1 MLDKNM
7 DMNNCIFKYVKYL
20 NLLNKSEATIK
31 SYVSTLQKFV
41 KDEKI
46 NEVSEFIDMD
56 KEFWFNWVNKQKDED
71 DISIATINKKIKQ
84 MSSFYNFLVNEE
96 FLKDNCLYRFPK
108 INETTLKSEYKG
120 DNIMSNEE
128 AKAIL
133 KAIKEDEFN
142 CHTGY
147 INKRNQVI
155 VEILLGLALRIDE
168 VSKIQIQD
176 IVLEENKLYVRGK
189 GKKNTVSRVSFY
201 NDKIKEDLIELIN
214 YNSNRIY
221 LLTDR
226 NFNQLKTQ
234 GIRNIWYD
242 ALNVA
247 KIEKRY
253 VPHSCRHMIG
263 SRLTMEGVPLKKVAN
278 ILGHSTSSTAER
290 YYIKKVEDFRDDLNK
305 VDIFD

>member
-7 DMNNCIFKYVKYL
+7 SMDNCIFKYVKYL

-46 NEVSEFIDMD
+46 NEVSKFIDMD

-71 DISIATINKKIKQ
+71 NISIATINKKIKQ

-96 FLKDNCLYRFPK
+96 ILKDNCLYRFPK

-142 CHTGY
+142 CHTNY

-214 YNSNRIY
+214 YNPTRIY

>member
-7 DMNNCIFKYVKYL
+7 SMDNCVFKYVKYL

-71 DISIATINKKIKQ
+71 NISIATINKKIKQ

-96 FLKDNCLYRFPK
+96 LLKDNCLYRFPK
-108 INETTLKSEYKG
+108 VNETTLKSEYKG

-142 CHTGY
+142 CHTNY

-214 YNSNRIY
+214 YNPTRIY

-263 SRLTMEGVPLKKVAN
+263 SRLTMEGIPLKKVAN

-290 YYIKKVEDFRDDLNK
+290 YYIKKVEDFRDDLDK

>member
-7 DMNNCIFKYVKYL
+7 SMDNCVFKYVKYL

-46 NEVSEFIDMD
+46 NEVSEFINMD

-108 INETTLKSEYKG
+108 VNETTLKSEYKG

-142 CHTGY
+142 CHTNY

-201 NDKIKEDLIELIN
+201 NDKIKEDLIELIR
-214 YNSNRIY
+214 YNPTRIY

-242 ALNVA
+242 ALKVA

-253 VPHSCRHMIG
+253 VPHNCRHTIA
-263 SRLTMEGVPLKKVAN
+263 SRLVEKNVPLKKVAN
-278 ILGHSTSSTAER
+278 ILGHNNTSTVQR
-290 YYIKKVEDFRDDLNK
+290 YYAKKVEDFRDDLDK
-305 VDIFD
+305 VDIF

>member
-7 DMNNCIFKYVKYL
+7 TMDNCIFKYVKYL

-46 NEVSEFIDMD
+46 NEVSEFVNMD

-71 DISIATINKKIKQ
+71 NISIATINKKIKQ
-84 MSSFYNFLVNEE
+84 MSSFYNFLVNEG
-96 FLKDNCLYRFPK
+96 LLNDNCLYRFPK

-142 CHTGY
+142 CHTNY

-214 YNSNRIY
+214 YNPTRIY

-242 ALNVA
+242 ALKVA

-253 VPHSCRHMIG
+253 VPHNCRHTIA
-263 SRLTMEGVPLKKVAN
+263 SLLVEKNIPLKKVAN
-278 ILGHSTSSTAER
+278 ILGHQNISTVQK
-290 YYIKKVEDFRDDLNK
+290 YYAKKVEDFRDDLNK

>member
-1 MLDKNM
+1 MLDKNLS
-7 DMNNCIFKYVKYL
+7 MNNCIFKYVKYL

-46 NEVSEFIDMD
+46 NEVSQFVNMD
-56 KEFWFNWVNKQKDED
+56 KEFWFKWVDKQKDED
-71 DISIATINKKIKQ
+71 NISIATINKKIKQ
-84 MSSFYNFLVNEE
+84 MSSFYNFLVNEG
-96 FLKDNCLYRFPK
+96 LLNDNCLYKFPK
-108 INETTLKSEYKG
+108 VNETTLKSEYKG

-142 CHTGY
+142 CHIGY

-201 NDKIKEDLIELIN
+201 NDKIKEDLMELIN
-214 YNSNRIY
+214 YNPTRIY

-242 ALNVA
+242 ALKVA
-247 KIEKRY
+247 KIEKKY
-253 VPHSCRHMIG
+253 VPHNCRHTIA
-263 SRLTMEGVPLKKVAN
+263 SLLVEKNIPLKKVAN
-278 ILGHSTSSTAER
+278 ILGHSNISTVQK
-290 YYIKKVEDFRDDLNK
+290 YYAKKVEDFRDDLDK

>member
-1 MLDKNM
+1 MLNKNM
-7 DMNNCIFKYVKYL
+7 SMDNCIFKYVKYL

-46 NEVSEFIDMD
+46 NEVSEFVNMD
-56 KEFWFNWVNKQKDED
+56 KEFWFKWVDKQKDED
-71 DISIATINKKIKQ
+71 NISIATINKKIKQ
-84 MSSFYNFLVNEE
+84 MSSFYNFLVNEG
-96 FLKDNCLYRFPK
+96 LLNDNCLYRFPK

-120 DNIMSNEE
+120 DKIMSNEE

-142 CHTGY
+142 CHTNY

-214 YNSNRIY
+214 YNPTRIY

-242 ALNVA
+242 ALKVA

-253 VPHSCRHMIG
+253 VPHNCRHTIA
-263 SRLTMEGVPLKKVAN
+263 SLLVEKNTPLKKVAN
-278 ILGHSTSSTAER
+278 ILGHNNISTVQR
-290 YYIKKVEDFRDDLNK
+290 YYAKKVEDFRDDLDK

>member
-7 DMNNCIFKYVKYL
+7 GMDNCIFKYVKYL

-46 NEVSEFIDMD
+46 NEVSKFIDMD
-56 KEFWFNWVNKQKDED
+56 KEFWFNWVNKQKDEN

-108 INETTLKSEYKG
+108 VNETTLKSEYKG

-142 CHTGY
+142 CHTNY

-201 NDKIKEDLIELIN
+201 NDKIKEDLIELIR
-214 YNSNRIY
+214 YNPNRIY

-242 ALNVA
+242 ALKVA

-253 VPHSCRHMIG
+253 VPHNCRHTIA
-263 SRLTMEGVPLKKVAN
+263 SRLVEKNVPLKKVAN
-278 ILGHSTSSTAER
+278 ILGHNNTSTVQR
-290 YYIKKVEDFRDDLNK
+290 YYAKKVEDFRDDLDK
-305 VDIFD
+305 VDIF

>member
-7 DMNNCIFKYVKYL
+7 SMDNCIFKYVKYL

-46 NEVSEFIDMD
+46 NEVSEFVNMD
-56 KEFWFNWVNKQKDED
+56 KEFWFKWVDKQKDENN
-71 DISIATINKKIKQ
+71 ISIATINKKIKQ
-84 MSSFYNFLVNEE
+84 MSSFYNFLVNEG
-96 FLKDNCLYRFPK
+96 LLNDNCLYRFPK

-142 CHTGY
+142 CHTNY

-214 YNSNRIY
+214 YNPTRIY

>member
-7 DMNNCIFKYVKYL
+7 SMDNYIFKYVKYL

-46 NEVSEFIDMD
+46 NEVNEFVNMD
-56 KEFWFNWVNKQKDED
+56 KEFWFKWVDKQKDES

-84 MSSFYNFLVNEE
+84 MSSFYNFLVNEG
-96 FLKDNCLYRFPK
+96 LLNDNCLYRFPK

-120 DNIMSNEE
+120 DKIMSNEE

-142 CHTGY
+142 CHTNY

-201 NDKIKEDLIELIN
+201 NDEIKEDLIELIK
-214 YNSNRIY
+214 YNPNRIY

-253 VPHSCRHMIG
+253 VPHSCRHMVG
-263 SRLTMEGVPLKKVAN
+263 SRLIEKNVSLKKVAN
-278 ILGHSTSSTAER
+278 ILGHNNTSTAER
-290 YYIKKVEDFRDDLNK
+290 YYVKKVEDFRDDLNK

>member
-7 DMNNCIFKYVKYL
+7 GMDNCIFKYVKYL

-46 NEVSEFIDMD
+46 NEVSEFINMD
-56 KEFWFNWVNKQKDED
+56 KEFWFNWVDKQKDED
-71 DISIATINKKIKQ
+71 NISIATINKKIKQ

-96 FLKDNCLYRFPK
+96 LLKDNCLYRFPK

-142 CHTGY
+142 CHTNY

-214 YNSNRIY
+214 YNPTRIY

-242 ALNVA
+242 ALKVA

-253 VPHSCRHMIG
+253 VPHNCRHTIA
-263 SRLTMEGVPLKKVAN
+263 SLLVEKNIPLKKVAN
-278 ILGHSTSSTAER
+278 ILGHNNISTVQK
-290 YYIKKVEDFRDDLNK
+290 YYAKKVEDFRDDLDK

>member
-7 DMNNCIFKYVKYL
+7 TMDNCIFKYVKYL

-46 NEVSEFIDMD
+46 NEVSKFIDMD

-71 DISIATINKKIKQ
+71 NISIATINKKIKQ

-142 CHTGY
+142 CHTNY

-201 NDKIKEDLIELIN
+201 NDKIKEDLIELIR
-214 YNSNRIY
+214 YNPTRIY

-242 ALNVA
+242 ALKVA

-253 VPHSCRHMIG
+253 VPHNCRHTIA
-263 SRLTMEGVPLKKVAN
+263 SRLVEKNVPLKKVAN
-278 ILGHSTSSTAER
+278 ILGHNNTSTVQR
-290 YYIKKVEDFRDDLNK
+290 YYAKKVEDFRDDLDK
-305 VDIFD
+305 IDIF

>member
-7 DMNNCIFKYVKYL
+7 SMDNCIFKYVKYL

-46 NEVSEFIDMD
+46 NEVSEFVNMD
-56 KEFWFNWVNKQKDED
+56 KEFWFKWVDKQKDED
-71 DISIATINKKIKQ
+71 NISIATINKKIKQ
-84 MSSFYNFLVNEE
+84 MSSFYNFLVNEG
-96 FLKDNCLYRFPK
+96 LLNDNCLYRFPK

-142 CHTGY
+142 CHTNY

-214 YNSNRIY
+214 YNPTRIY

>member
-1 MLDKNM
+1 MLNKNM
-7 DMNNCIFKYVKYL
+7 DMDNCIFKYVKYL

-71 DISIATINKKIKQ
+71 NISIATINKKIKQ

-96 FLKDNCLYRFPK
+96 LLKDNCLYRFPK
-108 INETTLKSEYKG
+108 VNETTLKSEYKG

-142 CHTGY
+142 CHTNY

-214 YNSNRIY
+214 YNPTRIY

-263 SRLTMEGVPLKKVAN
+263 SRLTMEGIPLKKVAN

-290 YYIKKVEDFRDDLNK
+290 YYIKKVEDFRDDLDK

>member
-7 DMNNCIFKYVKYL
+7 DMNNCVFKYVKYL

-46 NEVSEFIDMD
+46 NEVSEFVNMD
-56 KEFWFNWVNKQKDED
+56 KEFWFKWVDKQKDED
-71 DISIATINKKIKQ
+71 NISIATINKKIKQ
-84 MSSFYNFLVNEE
+84 MSSFYNFLVNEG
-96 FLKDNCLYRFPK
+96 LLNDNCLYRFPK

-120 DNIMSNEE
+120 DKIMSNEE

-142 CHTGY
+142 CHTNY

-168 VSKIQIQD
+168 VSKIQVQD

-201 NDKIKEDLIELIN
+201 NDEIKKDLMELIK
-214 YNSNRIY
+214 YNPNRIY

-247 KIEKRY
+247 KIEKKY
-253 VPHSCRHMIG
+253 VPHSCRHMVG
-263 SRLTMEGVPLKKVAN
+263 SRLIEKNVPLKKVAN
-278 ILGHSTSSTAER
+278 ILGHQNCSTAER
-290 YYIKKVEDFRDDLNK
+290 YYVKKVEDFRDDLNK

>member
-7 DMNNCIFKYVKYL
+7 GMDNCIFKYVKYL

-46 NEVSEFIDMD
+46 NEVNEFVGMD
-56 KEFWFNWVNKQKDED
+56 KEFWFKWVDKQKDEEN
-71 DISIATINKKIKQ
+71 ISIATINKKIKQ
-84 MSSFYNFLVNEE
+84 MSSFYNFLVNEG
-96 FLKDNCLYRFPK
+96 LLNDNCLYRFPK

-120 DNIMSNEE
+120 DKIMSNEE

-142 CHTGY
+142 CHTNY

-201 NDKIKEDLIELIN
+201 NDKIKEDLIELIR
-214 YNSNRIY
+214 YNPNRIY

-242 ALNVA
+242 ALKVA

-253 VPHSCRHMIG
+253 VPHNCRHTIA
-263 SRLTMEGVPLKKVAN
+263 SLLVEKNIPLKKVAN
-278 ILGHSTSSTAER
+278 ILGHNNVSTVQR
-290 YYIKKVEDFRDDLNK
+290 YYAKKVEDFRDDLNK

>member
-7 DMNNCIFKYVKYL
+7 GMDNCIFKYVKYL

-41 KDEKI
+41 KDEKV
-46 NEVSEFIDMD
+46 NEVNEFVNMD
-56 KEFWFNWVNKQKDED
+56 KEFWFKWVDKQKDEEN
-71 DISIATINKKIKQ
+71 ISIATINKKIKQ
-84 MSSFYNFLVNEE
+84 MSSFYNFLVNEG
-96 FLKDNCLYRFPK
+96 LLNDNCLYRFPK

-120 DNIMSNEE
+120 DKIMSNEE

-142 CHTGY
+142 CHTNY

-201 NDKIKEDLIELIN
+201 NDEIKEDLIELIK
-214 YNSNRIY
+214 YNPNRIY

-253 VPHSCRHMIG
+253 VPHSCRHMVG
-263 SRLTMEGVPLKKVAN
+263 SRLIEKNVSLKKVAN
-278 ILGHSTSSTAER
+278 ILGHNSYATTQR
-290 YYIKKVEDFRDDLNK
+290 YYTKKVEDFRDDLNK

>member
-1 MLDKNM
+1 MLNKNM
-7 DMNNCIFKYVKYL
+7 SMDNCIFKYVKYL

-46 NEVSEFIDMD
+46 NEVNEFVNMD
-56 KEFWFNWVNKQKDED
+56 KEFWFNWVDKQKDED
-71 DISIATINKKIKQ
+71 NISIATINKKIKQ
-84 MSSFYNFLVNEE
+84 MSSFYNFLVNEG
-96 FLKDNCLYRFPK
+96 LLNDNCLYRFPK
-108 INETTLKSEYKG
+108 VNETTLKSEYKG
-120 DNIMSNEE
+120 DKIMSNEE

-142 CHTGY
+142 CHTNY

-201 NDKIKEDLIELIN
+201 NDKIKEDLIELIR
-214 YNSNRIY
+214 YNPTRIH

-242 ALNVA
+242 ALKVA

-253 VPHSCRHMIG
+253 VPHNCRHTIA
-263 SRLTMEGVPLKKVAN
+263 SQLVEKNIPLKKVAN
-278 ILGHSTSSTAER
+278 ILGHNNISTVQR
-290 YYIKKVEDFRDDLNK
+290 YYAKKVEDFRDDLNK
-305 VDIFD
+305 IDIFD

>member
-1 MLDKNM
+1 MLDRNM
-7 DMNNCIFKYVKYL
+7 SMDNCIFKYVKYL

-46 NEVSEFIDMD
+46 NEVNEFVNMD
-56 KEFWFNWVNKQKDED
+56 KEFWFKWVDKQKDEEN
-71 DISIATINKKIKQ
+71 ISIATINKKIKQ
-84 MSSFYNFLVNEE
+84 MSSFYNFLVNEG
-96 FLKDNCLYRFPK
+96 LLNDNCLYRFPK

-120 DNIMSNEE
+120 DKIMSNEE

-142 CHTGY
+142 CHTNY

-201 NDKIKEDLIELIN
+201 NDKIKEDLIELIR
-214 YNSNRIY
+214 YNPNRIY

-242 ALNVA
+242 ALKVA

-253 VPHSCRHMIG
+253 VPHNCRHTIA
-263 SRLTMEGVPLKKVAN
+263 SLLVEKNIPLKKVAN
-278 ILGHSTSSTAER
+278 ILGHNNVSTVQR
-290 YYIKKVEDFRDDLNK
+290 YYAKKVEDFRDDLNK

>member
-7 DMNNCIFKYVKYL
+7 SMDNCVFKYVKYL

-46 NEVSEFIDMD
+46 NEVSEFINMD

-108 INETTLKSEYKG
+108 VNETTLKSEYKG

-142 CHTGY
+142 CHTNY

-201 NDKIKEDLIELIN
+201 NDEIKEDLIELIR
-214 YNSNRIY
+214 YNPTRTH

-253 VPHSCRHMIG
+253 VPHSCRHMVG
-263 SRLTMEGVPLKKVAN
+263 SRLVMEGVPLKKVAN
-278 ILGHSTSSTAER
+278 ILGHSACSTSER
-290 YYIKKVEDFRDDLNK
+290 YYTKKVEDFRDDLNK
-305 VDIFD
+305 VDIF

>member
-7 DMNNCIFKYVKYL
+7 SMDNCVFKYVKYL

-46 NEVSEFIDMD
+46 NEVSEFINMD
-56 KEFWFNWVNKQKDED
+56 KEFWFNWINKQKDED
-71 DISIATINKKIKQ
+71 NISIATINKKIKQ

-108 INETTLKSEYKG
+108 VNETTLKSEYKG

-142 CHTGY
+142 CHTNY

-201 NDKIKEDLIELIN
+201 NDEIKEDLIELIR
-214 YNSNRIY
+214 YNPTRTH

-253 VPHSCRHMIG
+253 VPHSCRHMVG
-263 SRLTMEGVPLKKVAN
+263 SRLVMEGVPLKKVAN
-278 ILGHSTSSTAER
+278 ILGHSACSTSER
-290 YYIKKVEDFRDDLNK
+290 YYTKKVEDFRDDLNK
-305 VDIFD
+305 VDIF

>member
-1 MLDKNM
+1 
-7 DMNNCIFKYVKYL
+7 
-20 NLLNKSEATIK
+20 
-31 SYVSTLQKFV
+31 
-41 KDEKI
+41 
-46 NEVSEFIDMD
+46 
-56 KEFWFNWVNKQKDED
+56 
-71 DISIATINKKIKQ
+71 
-84 MSSFYNFLVNEE
+84 
-96 FLKDNCLYRFPK
+96 
-108 INETTLKSEYKG
+108 
-120 DNIMSNEE
+120 MSNEE

-142 CHTGY
+142 CHTNY

-214 YNSNRIY
+214 YNPTRIY

>member
-1 MLDKNM
+1 MLNKNM
-7 DMNNCIFKYVKYL
+7 DMDNCIFKYVKYL

-71 DISIATINKKIKQ
+71 NISIATINKKIKQ

-96 FLKDNCLYRFPK
+96 LLKNNCLYRFPK
-108 INETTLKSEYKG
+108 VNETTLKSEYKG

-142 CHTGY
+142 CHTNY

-214 YNSNRIY
+214 YNPTRIY

-263 SRLTMEGVPLKKVAN
+263 SRLTMEGIPLKKVAN

-290 YYIKKVEDFRDDLNK
+290 YYIKKVEDFRDDLDK

>member
-7 DMNNCIFKYVKYL
+7 GMDNCIFKYVKYL

-46 NEVSEFIDMD
+46 NEVNEFVNMD
-56 KEFWFNWVNKQKDED
+56 KEFWFKWVDKQKDES

-84 MSSFYNFLVNEE
+84 MSSFYNFLVNEG
-96 FLKDNCLYRFPK
+96 LLNDNCLYRFPK

-120 DNIMSNEE
+120 DKIMSNEE

-142 CHTGY
+142 CHTNY

-201 NDKIKEDLIELIN
+201 NDEIKEDLIELIK
-214 YNSNRIY
+214 YNPNRIY

-253 VPHSCRHMIG
+253 VPHSCRHMVG
-263 SRLTMEGVPLKKVAN
+263 SRLIEKNVSLKKVAN
-278 ILGHSTSSTAER
+278 ILGHNNTSTAER
-290 YYIKKVEDFRDDLNK
+290 YYVKKVEDFRDDLNK

>member
-7 DMNNCIFKYVKYL
+7 SMDNCIFKYVKYL

-46 NEVSEFIDMD
+46 NEVNEFVNMD
-56 KEFWFNWVNKQKDED
+56 KEFWFKWVDKQKDED
-71 DISIATINKKIKQ
+71 NISIATINKKIKQ
-84 MSSFYNFLVNEE
+84 MSSFYNFLVNEG
-96 FLKDNCLYRFPK
+96 LLDDNCLYRFPK
-108 INETTLKSEYKG
+108 VNETTLKSEYKG
-120 DNIMSNEE
+120 DKIMSNEE

-142 CHTGY
+142 CHTNY

-201 NDKIKEDLIELIN
+201 NDKIKEDLIELIR
-214 YNSNRIY
+214 YNPNRIY

-242 ALNVA
+242 ALKVA

-263 SRLTMEGVPLKKVAN
+263 SRLVEKNIPLKKVAN
-278 ILGHSTSSTAER
+278 ILGHSGIGTTQR
-290 YYIKKVEDFRDDLNK
+290 YYTKKVEDFRDDLNK

>member
-1 MLDKNM
+1 MLNKNM
-7 DMNNCIFKYVKYL
+7 SMDNCIFKYVKYL

-46 NEVSEFIDMD
+46 NEVSEFINMD
-56 KEFWFNWVNKQKDED
+56 KEFWFKWVNKQKDED
-71 DISIATINKKIKQ
+71 NISIATINKKIKQ
-84 MSSFYNFLVNEE
+84 MSSFYNFLVNEG
-96 FLKDNCLYRFPK
+96 LLNDNCLYRFPK

-120 DNIMSNEE
+120 DKIMSNEE

-142 CHTGY
+142 CHTNY

-201 NDKIKEDLIELIN
+201 NDEIKEDLIELIK
-214 YNSNRIY
+214 YNPNRIY

-253 VPHSCRHMIG
+253 VPHSCRHMVG
-263 SRLTMEGVPLKKVAN
+263 SRLIEKNVSLKKVAN
-278 ILGHSTSSTAER
+278 ILGHNSYATTQR
-290 YYIKKVEDFRDDLNK
+290 YYTKKVEDFRDDLNK

>member
-7 DMNNCIFKYVKYL
+7 TMDNCIFKYVKYL

-46 NEVSEFIDMD
+46 NEVSEFINMD

-108 INETTLKSEYKG
+108 VNETTLKSEYKG

-142 CHTGY
+142 CHTNY

-201 NDKIKEDLIELIN
+201 NDKIKEDLIELIR
-214 YNSNRIY
+214 YNPTRIY

-242 ALNVA
+242 ALKVA

-253 VPHSCRHMIG
+253 VPHNCRHTIA
-263 SRLTMEGVPLKKVAN
+263 SRLVEKNVPLKKVAN
-278 ILGHSTSSTAER
+278 ILGHNNTSTVQR
-290 YYIKKVEDFRDDLNK
+290 YYAKKVEDFRDDLDK
-305 VDIFD
+305 VDIF

>member
-7 DMNNCIFKYVKYL
+7 SMDNCVFKYVKYL

-46 NEVSEFIDMD
+46 NEVSKFIDMD

-71 DISIATINKKIKQ
+71 NISIATINKKIKQ

-108 INETTLKSEYKG
+108 VNETTLKSEYKG

-142 CHTGY
+142 CHTNY

-201 NDKIKEDLIELIN
+201 NDKIKEDLIELIR
-214 YNSNRIY
+214 YNPTRIY

-253 VPHSCRHMIG
+253 VPHSCRHMVG
-263 SRLTMEGVPLKKVAN
+263 SRLVMEGVPLKKVAN
-278 ILGHSTSSTAER
+278 ILGHSACSTSER
-290 YYIKKVEDFRDDLNK
+290 YYTKKVEDFRDDLNK

>member
-1 MLDKNM
+1 MLNKNM
-7 DMNNCIFKYVKYL
+7 SMDNCIFKYVKYL

-46 NEVSEFIDMD
+46 NEVNEFVNMD
-56 KEFWFNWVNKQKDED
+56 KEFWFNWVDKQKDED
-71 DISIATINKKIKQ
+71 NISIATINKKIKQ
-84 MSSFYNFLVNEE
+84 MSSFYNFLVNEG
-96 FLKDNCLYRFPK
+96 LLNDNCLYRFPK
-108 INETTLKSEYKG
+108 VNETTLKSEYKG

-142 CHTGY
+142 CHTNY

-201 NDKIKEDLIELIN
+201 NDKIKEDLIELIR
-214 YNSNRIY
+214 YNPNRIH

-242 ALNVA
+242 ALKVA

-253 VPHSCRHMIG
+253 VPHNCRHTIA
-263 SRLTMEGVPLKKVAN
+263 SQLVEKNIPLKKVAN
-278 ILGHSTSSTAER
+278 ILGHNNISTVQR
-290 YYIKKVEDFRDDLNK
+290 YYAKKVEDFRDDLNK
-305 VDIFD
+305 IDIFD

>member
-7 DMNNCIFKYVKYL
+7 SMDNCIFKYVKYL

-46 NEVSEFIDMD
+46 NEVNEFVNMD
-56 KEFWFNWVNKQKDED
+56 KEFWFKWVDKRKDES
-71 DISIATINKKIKQ
+71 DISIVTINKKIKQ
-84 MSSFYNFLVNEE
+84 MSSFYNFLVNEG
-96 FLKDNCLYRFPK
+96 LLDDNCLYRFPK
-108 INETTLKSEYKG
+108 VNETTLKSEYKG

-142 CHTGY
+142 CHTNY

-214 YNSNRIY
+214 YNPTRIY

-242 ALNVA
+242 ALKVA

-253 VPHSCRHMIG
+253 VPHNCRHTIA
-263 SRLTMEGVPLKKVAN
+263 SQLVEKNIPLKKVAN
-278 ILGHSTSSTAER
+278 ILGHNNISTVQR
-290 YYIKKVEDFRDDLNK
+290 YYTKKVEDFRDDLNK
-305 VDIFD
+305 IDIFD

>member
-7 DMNNCIFKYVKYL
+7 SMDNCVFKYVKYL

-46 NEVSEFIDMD
+46 NEVNKFIDMD

-71 DISIATINKKIKQ
+71 NISIATINKKIKQ

-142 CHTGY
+142 CHTNY

-201 NDKIKEDLIELIN
+201 NDEIKEDLIELIR
-214 YNSNRIY
+214 YNPTRTH

-253 VPHSCRHMIG
+253 VPHSCRHMVG
-263 SRLTMEGVPLKKVAN
+263 SRLVMEGVPLKKVAN
-278 ILGHSTSSTAER
+278 ILGHSACSTSER
-290 YYIKKVEDFRDDLNK
+290 YYTKKVEDFRDDLNK